1 MSRKV
6 LSLTEGNIRKV
17 IISFAWPVFI
27 SSIFAEL
34 YNITNSM
41 IVGNY
46 VSLRALSAVS
56 ACTWICN
63 IFNFTFF
70 GLGMGTGIIV
80 ARYYGAKDYENL
92 EKSLDTA
99 IIFAVV
105 GGIALT
111 VLSEMFLPVLMKIC
125 NITGDIYGDARDYL
139 RVYFLGNTAV
149 LTSQMCFYILRSFG
163 DTRHQLYFSIIS
175 SIVNVVLGVIFVR
188 FLGMNITGTALA
200 TIISQFVMD
209 ILALRQM
216 IRIDGVNFD
225 IRNLHFSFRTVME
238 ICRLGIPAGFQNML
252 IALSSMVVQSYVNMF
267 PNEVI
272 AGIGV
277 GEKLTNWGQM
287 YSVAVSSAT
296 MALVAQNL
304 GAERYDRARESI
316 RESAIISSAATLFS
330 IVVLFISA
338 PLLVS
343 RFSDSAEAVE
353 YGVQMIRWSVFSMFF
368 ISLSHIYNAAC
379 RGAGNVRAPM
389 IVGIIGQVIV
399 KYLFVFIGLKVFYD
413 VHILYLASATGFV
426 VAGLLAVLYF
436 YTSRWSREHNLR

>member
-330 IVVLFISA
+330 IVVLFVSA

-368 ISLSHIYNAAC
+368 I
-379 RGAGNVRAPM
+379 
-389 IVGIIGQVIV
+389 
-399 KYLFVFIGLKVFYD
+399 
-413 VHILYLASATGFV
+413 
-426 VAGLLAVLYF
+426 
-436 YTSRWSREHNLR
+436 